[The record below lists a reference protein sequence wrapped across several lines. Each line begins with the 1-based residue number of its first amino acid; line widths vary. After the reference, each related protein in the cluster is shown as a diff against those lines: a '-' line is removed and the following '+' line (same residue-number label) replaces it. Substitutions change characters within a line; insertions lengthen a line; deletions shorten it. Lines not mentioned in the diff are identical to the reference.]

1 MISILDNHPVPD
13 HFSVSNAHE
22 SRSRIP
28 VPHNLSVV
36 ASAKIFGDV
45 VLSIASR
52 GWGGLQELF
61 SDAIKTQLISYTLP
75 FLFIHS
81 INVVAQSFT
90 FQGCITLQ
98 YLVGCI
104 AISKG

>member
-13 HFSVSNAHE
+13 HFPVSNAHE
-22 SRSRIP
+22 SRSQMP

-52 GWGGLQELF
+52 GGLQELL